1 MTDVPPPAKDDVQRL
16 VASGAL
22 TSARSP
28 VYLWLWRNYASLTAQ
43 LDGARVN
50 WATFAASLGDLGV
63 LDGNGAPPKAETV
76 RRSWWRVRKV
86 KEAARERAQAK
97 RPRPVQPDPVPAPGE
112 VAPGV
117 RLLNADARAP
127 ALASDEPGLSETVA
141 PVRQRLALKP
151 AKPRL
156 PPTEGA

>member
-1 MTDVPPPAKDDVQRL
+1 MTDAPPPAKDDVQRL

-28 VYLWLWRNYASLTAQ
+28 VYLWLWRNHASLTAQ
-43 LDGARVN
+43 LDSARVN
-50 WATFAASLGDLGV
+50 WPTFAAALAELGV

-76 RRSWWRVRKV
+76 RRSWWRVRKA

-97 RPRPVQPDPVPAPGE
+97 RLVSKAHNPVPAPGE

-117 RLLNADARAP
+117 RLLDADAP
-127 ALASDEPGLSETVA
+127 ATHQDDDPLPSRRSDPPQEKITLRPS
-141 PVRQRLALKP
+141 RFRP
-151 AKPRL
+151 AVPKG
-156 PPTEGA
+156 E